1 MSLRELALARI
12 LAYTLLSF
20 HSSQACFMTSP
31 SEAALSALRK
41 QAEKRRAVSA
51 SLPPNTS
58 PEVQRLVQELQIH
71 QIELQM
77 QYEELLVTQAEAA
90 ASRTQYQNLYE
101 FAPVGYCTIDES
113 SALLQLNLRT
123 ALLLGN
129 SRQQLLNRRLAL
141 RIGREERPQFE
152 AFLAELW
159 AAPGERRTCELS
171 INRPDDTRFF
181 AELEGVVSA
190 ADATTDEPATC
201 RLVLH
206 DITAR
211 RLAADEL
218 AASEARFRATFQQSR
233 DGMLLLEDH
242 HFVDVNEAG
251 VWMLRRADRR
261 QIVGHHM
268 LEFWPEHQPSGRRS
282 LDVLTECM
290 ERARNQGWCRLEWMR
305 TDSAGLPV
313 WDEMSFNPVVVQGKV
328 LLHATWRDITE
339 RKRLQQAE
347 RDQQQ
352 ALAEAVLA
360 AEKSEKRRIAESL
373 HNGLAQQLYAAKLS
387 LGQLRAE
394 QCQSSPAAFAQA
406 HTKTAQ
412 LLAAAIVQTRT
423 LSHELI
429 PRTLQDFG
437 LEAALH
443 DICSDYSIAPLR
455 MRCQVAGLPAGLPPH
470 LLLALFRMAQEL
482 ANNIVKHAH
491 ATKASLRILLED
503 DYIVLH
509 ADDNGVGFEA
519 TLVPPDKPNGLGWQ
533 TIQDRVHLL
542 QGTVERE
549 SRPAHTCV
557 TIRLPLPA

>member
-1 MSLRELALARI
+1 
-12 LAYTLLSF
+12 
-20 HSSQACFMTSP
+20 
-31 SEAALSALRK
+31 
-41 QAEKRRAVSA
+41 
-51 SLPPNTS
+51 
-58 PEVQRLVQELQIH
+58 
-71 QIELQM
+71 
-77 QYEELLVTQAEAA
+77 
-90 ASRTQYQNLYE
+90 
-101 FAPVGYCTIDES
+101 
-113 SALLQLNLRT
+113 
-123 ALLLGN
+123 
-129 SRQQLLNRRLAL
+129 
-141 RIGREERPQFE
+141 
-152 AFLAELW
+152 
-159 AAPGERRTCELS
+159 
-171 INRPDDTRFF
+171 
-181 AELEGVVSA
+181 
-190 ADATTDEPATC
+190 
-201 RLVLH
+201 
-206 DITAR
+206 
-211 RLAADEL
+211 
-218 AASEARFRATFQQSR
+218 
-233 DGMLLLEDH
+233 
-242 HFVDVNEAG
+242 
-251 VWMLRRADRR
+251 MLRRADRR

-360 AEKSEKRRIAESL
+360 AEESEKRRIAESL

-437 LEAALH
+437 LEAALQ

-455 MRCQVAGLPAGLPPH
+455 MRCQVAALPAGLPPH

-491 ATKASLRILLED
+491 ATRASLRILLED
-503 DYIVLH
+503 DYVVLH
-509 ADDNGVGFEA
+509 AEDNGVGFEA

-549 SRPAHTCV
+549 SQPAHTCV

>member
-1 MSLRELALARI
+1 
-12 LAYTLLSF
+12 
-20 HSSQACFMTSP
+20 MTSP
-31 SEAALSALRK
+31 SETALLALRE
-41 QAEKRRAVSA
+41 QAEKRRVVSA

-77 QYEELLVTQAEAA
+77 QYEELLVAQAEAA

-101 FAPVGYCTIDES
+101 FAPVGYCTVDES
-113 SALLQLNLRT
+113 STLLQLNLRT

-129 SRQQLLNRRLAL
+129 PRQQLLNRRLAL
-141 RIGREERPQFE
+141 RIDRAERPQFE

-171 INRPDDTRFF
+171 INRPDETRFF
-181 AELEGVVSA
+181 AEFEGVVSVP
-190 ADATTDEPATC
+190 DDTTDELATC

-211 RLAADEL
+211 RLVADEL
-218 AASEARFRATFQQSR
+218 AASEARFRATFEQSR

-251 VWMLRRADRR
+251 VWMLRRTDRR

-268 LEFWPEHQPSGRRS
+268 LEFWPEHQPNGRRS
-282 LDVLTECM
+282 LDVLTDCM
-290 ERARNQGWCRLEWMR
+290 ERAKTQGWCRLEWMR

-328 LLHATWRDITE
+328 LLHAIWRDTTE

-360 AEKSEKRRIAESL
+360 AEESEKRRIAESL

-394 QCQSSPAAFAQA
+394 QCQSSPATFAQA
-406 HTKTAQ
+406 HTKTSQ

-455 MRCQVAGLPAGLPPH
+455 MRCQMTSLPAGLPPH

-491 ATKASLRILLED
+491 ATQASLRIALED
-503 DYIVLH
+503 EHIVLS
-509 ADDNGVGFEA
+509 AEDNGVGFEA
-519 TLVPPDKPNGLGWQ
+519 TLVLPEKQKGVGWQ

-542 QGTVERE
+542 QGTLERQ
-549 SRPAHTCV
+549 SQSGHTCV